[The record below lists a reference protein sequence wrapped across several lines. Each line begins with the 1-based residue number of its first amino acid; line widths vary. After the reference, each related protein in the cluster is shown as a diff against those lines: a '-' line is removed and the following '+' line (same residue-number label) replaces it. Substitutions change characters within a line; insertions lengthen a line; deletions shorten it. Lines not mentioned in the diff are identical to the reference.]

1 MLSPATAGR
10 ERLTPCHQTRGTGD
24 LKTES
29 APIRYVPQSHRLGV
43 SATNIID
50 SHPTR

>member
-10 ERLTPCHQTRGTGD
+10 ERLTRCHQTRATGD
-24 LKTES
+24 LKAES
-29 APIRYVPQSHRLGV
+29 APIRCVPQSHRLCV
-43 SATNIID
+43 DATNIID